1 MRVLIVGCGGIAP
14 FHLEPLSRDSRA
26 RIVGLCEPNK
36 DHLEAVRLRFAP
48 DALGGDDLAS
58 LVERVEPDAAVVLSP
73 TQLHFEHVTTLLERG
88 VPTLCEKPLAETRSR
103 IARLVE
109 LAREGAVPLSIAYQ
123 RRTFATYR
131 TLRREVLSGR
141 WGKVRSVTSLST
153 ERWIQAY
160 GRTWRDDPQFNPGGF
175 VGDAGSHK
183 VDMLFF
189 TTGLAPRHVFAHSQR
204 RGHGVEVV
212 TNAVG
217 VLGEEASLSMISVGD
232 ASHYREE
239 LTVHLDDA
247 DFLIRDGKLLIA
259 RNNRI
264 DEVRAA
270 GVAQSNAPVWA
281 GAGSPHARD
290 QMASADDSFAPLSL
304 EPGSTPVVA
313 FLDHLLASAP
323 NVAPPEIAL
332 PVWDFTAALMRS
344 AREGRGVDVVPA
356 ESM

>member
-14 FHLEPLSRDSRA
+14 FHLEPLSRDPRA
-26 RIVGLCEPNK
+26 RIVGLCDPNK
-36 DHLEAVRLRFAP
+36 DNLEAVRLRFAP
-48 DALGGDDLAS
+48 DALVGEDLAS

-88 VPTLCEKPLAETRSR
+88 VPTLCEKPLAESRSR

-109 LAREGAVPLSIAYQ
+109 LSRDGGVPLSIAYQ

-153 ERWIQAY
+153 ERWIQVY
-160 GRTWRDDPQFNPGGF
+160 GGTWRDDSRFNPGGF

-189 TTGLAPRHVFAHSQR
+189 TTGLAPRQVVAHSQR
-204 RGHGVEVV
+204 RGHGVDVV

-217 VLGEEASLSMISVGD
+217 VLGEDTSLAMISVGD

-239 LTVHLDDA
+239 LTVHLDHA

-264 DEVRAA
+264 DEVRAV
-270 GVAQSNAPVWA
+270 GTWDAPAAWA

-290 QMASADDSFAPLSL
+290 QVAVADESSAPPTL

-313 FLDHLLASAP
+313 FLDHLLAAAP

-344 AREGRGVDVVPA
+344 AREGRAVDVVPA